1 MTILKTAARETNL
14 ALNAGKKQ
22 VRVGLGHVGREWD
35 NTSRSGA
42 EEEKCHNNKW
52 RNSCLWKERIVM
64 PFQQK

>member
-42 EEEKCHNNKW
+42 EEEKCNNNKW
-52 RNSCLWKERIVM
+52 RNFCL
-64 PFQQK
+64 

>member
-42 EEEKCHNNKW
+42 EEE
-52 RNSCLWKERIVM
+52 
-64 PFQQK
+64 Q